1 MVTVDHVE
9 QWCGHKTVPF
19 HYGHIAL
26 MSLGKEA
33 NEIKES
39 IPNYMKYMQSMTEKT
54 PSFTVMDKG
63 KLLLSFGI
71 YPLWPG
77 VAEGWMIPSNCI
89 DSKAIALIKGAR
101 NVFRNINSVMQL
113 HRLQFMVRSSHVQA
127 ARFAEVLQFKREA
140 VLSRYG
146 PGGDDYYI
154 YARFY

>member
-1 MVTVDHVE
+1 
-9 QWCGHKTVPF
+9 
-19 HYGHIAL
+19 
-26 MSLGKEA
+26 
-33 NEIKES
+33 
-39 IPNYMKYMQSMTEKT
+39 MQNMAEKT

-77 VAEGWMIPSNCI
+77 VAEGWMIPSNRI
-89 DSKAIALIKGAR
+89 DRKAIALIKGAR

-140 VLSRYG
+140 VLCRYG